1 MSPQEAA
8 KQLAEIKMLLTS
20 TMYFKERQALK
31 VAISA
36 LEREAKAEPVAWRSR
51 HVPYVDWVLTK
62 DHPNM
67 SAGYHQAQIEPLYA
81 SPPQRTPAS
90 QVRDV
95 PEGWVLLPMC
105 LTRDMLD
112 AIQREAVVGPSTAE
126 HVWKHILSAAPPAPN
141 NPEGWQPIETAPRDG
156 TEILGAFFGQ
166 PWADSH
172 RTGIV
177 VKCWWQPQFEAFIS
191 AARIMSLAPGYTF
204 DDGETER
211 YHSAFIEKVS
221 HWMPLPSPPAP
232 KTDE

>member
-1 MSPQEAA
+1 VSPQEAA
-8 KQLAEIKMLLTS
+8 ELMRDFSEDLCARIYITTRKRFREAVSLAIT
-20 TMYFKERQALK
+20 
-31 VAISA
+31 A
-36 LEREAKAEPVAWRSR
+36 LEREAKAETDP
-51 HVPYVDWVLTK
+51 
-62 DHPNM
+62 
-67 SAGYHQAQIEPLYA
+67 
-81 SPPQRTPAS
+81 PAS

-112 AIQREAVVGPSTAE
+112 AIQREAVVGPSIAE

-156 TEILGAFFGQ
+156 TEILGAFFRQ

-172 RTGIV
+172 RTGNV

-191 AARIMSLAPGYTF
+191 SARIMTVAPGYTF

-211 YHSAFIEKVS
+211 YHSPVIETVS
-221 HWMPLPSPPAP
+221 HWMRLPSPPAP
-232 KTDE
+232 EGRGDDQ